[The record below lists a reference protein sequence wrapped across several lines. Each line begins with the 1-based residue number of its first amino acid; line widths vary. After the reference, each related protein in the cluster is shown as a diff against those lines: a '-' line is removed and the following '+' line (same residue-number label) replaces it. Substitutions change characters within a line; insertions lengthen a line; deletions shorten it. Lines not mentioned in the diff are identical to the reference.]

1 MVIRDRLDPSMKSF
15 DPRSNQLRRVFM
27 LNATKT
33 TGAAIAAA
41 AALLF
46 STLTI
51 STASAEEA
59 KIECK
64 GVNSCKG
71 QSACKSATNECKGM
85 NSCKGQGFL
94 ELTKKECDA
103 AKAKAK

>member
-1 MVIRDRLDPSMKSF
+1 
-15 DPRSNQLRRVFM
+15 M
-27 LNATKT
+27 LTVTKT
-33 TGAAIAAA
+33 TSAAMATA

-46 STLTI
+46 GTIAI

-59 KIECK
+59 KIQCT

-71 QSACKSATNECKGM
+71 QSACKSASNSCKGM

-94 ELTKKECDA
+94 ELTKKDCDA

>member
-1 MVIRDRLDPSMKSF
+1 
-15 DPRSNQLRRVFM
+15 M
-27 LNATKT
+27 LTVTKT
-33 TGAAIAAA
+33 TSVAMATA

-46 STLTI
+46 GTIAI

-59 KIECK
+59 KIQCT

-71 QSACKSATNECKGM
+71 QSACKSASNSCKGM

-94 ELTKKECDA
+94 ELTKKDCDA